1 MMPADRRFHGKAKRG
16 SDSGFS
22 LIELLVYISLS
33 TVILAIVGGI
43 LINGLR
49 VETQVRDG
57 IESTTTAQLVT
68 QSLGRGVRNA
78 SALEVSNPSAGTT
91 LLRTRSIDS
100 NVDGASWRCNA
111 WHVGADG
118 ELRWTVSDAAISA
131 TPTDTELETWT
142 LLGTGLTP
150 RDARPILE
158 YNGAERSVTIAFSA
172 QAGDGPPVI
181 VDTTIVSRQPV
192 PATGE
197 VRAPCL

>member
-1 MMPADRRFHGKAKRG
+1 MTENNAAAFDKPFE
-16 SDSGFS
+16 SNDSGIT
-22 LIELLVYISLS
+22 LVELLVYML
-33 TVILAIVGGI
+33 LAVVVLVIVGGI

-49 VETQVRDG
+49 VEAQVRDG
-57 IESTTTAQLVT
+57 VSSASSVQLIT
-68 QSLGRGVRNA
+68 QSLGRGIRNA
-78 SALEVSNPSAGTT
+78 SALDVTSPAADTT

-100 NVDGASWRCNA
+100 NVDGATWRCNA
-111 WHVGADG
+111 WHVSTDG
-118 ELRWTVSDAAISA
+118 ELRWTVSDGPISA
-131 TPTDTELETWT
+131 TPSESELEGWT
-142 LLGTGLTP
+142 LLGTSLTP

-172 QAGDGPPVI
+172 QAGDGAPVI